1 MYRPNVTVAM
11 VLKSG
16 EHYLMVQERDK
27 RSGDIVFNQPAGHL
41 EENESL
47 IDACARELFEE
58 TGLTAD
64 PLGLVGIYSLQ
75 AKNGVHYLRF
85 CFYGE
90 LDQCQ
95 DSTPQDSD
103 IIACHWLT
111 REEIETRAL
120 RSELVRRCIDDSRSQ
135 PLIPLSYLSYQ
146 VDA

>member
-16 EHYLMVQERDK
+16 ERYLMVQERDK
-27 RSGDIVFNQPAGHL
+27 LSGEVVFNQPAGHL

-47 IDACARELFEE
+47 LDACARELFEE
-58 TGLTAD
+58 TGLTAI
-64 PLGLVGIYSLQ
+64 PSGLVGIYSLQ

-85 CFYGE
+85 CFYAE
-90 LDQCQ
+90 LDECERTQ
-95 DSTPQDSD
+95 PQDSD

-111 REEIETRAL
+111 LEEIETSPL
-120 RSELVRRCIDDSRSQ
+120 RSDLVRQCIHDAQSQ
-135 PLIPLSYLSYQ
+135 PLIPLSYLHYQ

>member
-16 EHYLMVQERDK
+16 DRYLMVQERDK
-27 RSGDIVFNQPAGHL
+27 LSGEVVFNQPAGHL

-47 IDACARELFEE
+47 LQACTRELYEE
-58 TGLTAD
+58 TGITAA

-90 LDQCQ
+90 LEQCLEPK
-95 DSTPQDSD
+95 PQDAD
-103 IIACHWLT
+103 IMACHWLT
-111 REEIETRAL
+111 HEEIQSLAL
-120 RSELVRRCIDDSRSQ
+120 RSELVRQCIDDSQSR
-135 PLIPLSYLSYQ
+135 PLIPLSHLSYQ
-146 VDA
+146 VG